1 MYYTGKLTAAE
12 LYDRSTAPYTTCTT
26 STPGAASS

>member
-12 LYDRSTAPYTTCTT
+12 LYDRSTAPCC
-26 STPGAASS
+26 PRPHKEEL